1 MRPTSRARRATSV
14 RDDPA
19 QQRAPGDAGHDSSIY
34 GAVAGIEKLKTA
46 RELAID
52 LATLSSHALAA
63 RVAAMHSFWQRLN
76 AIFFYTLSVLGFLAF
91 AAAGTTYWHA
101 ADPKISVSLK
111 KLML

>member
-1 MRPTSRARRATSV
+1 MPVTIL
-14 RDDPA
+14 
-19 QQRAPGDAGHDSSIY
+19 IY